1 MTDRHPQCAFEHSL
15 GNAHSHITQNQR
27 TLPHTLDRTLGLKAL
42 ANRVLCSTKPRT
54 LSAHCNVQPTGQ
66 NADLQPIGAHYKTAI
81 SDWLRRIDEND
92 PEIIFEV
99 IRRCETDPEARTY
112 FLTRANEAQI

>member
-15 GNAHSHITQNQR
+15 GNAHSHITENQR
-27 TLPHTLDRTLGLKAL
+27 TLPRTLDRTLGLKAL
-42 ANRVLCSTKPRT
+42 ADRVLGSTEPRT
-54 LSAHCNVQPTGQ
+54 LSALCNVQPTGQ
-66 NADLQPIGAHYKTAI
+66 NADLQPTSAHYKTAI

-92 PEIIFEV
+92 PEIIAEV
-99 IRRCETDPEARTY
+99 LHRCETDPEARTY

>member
-1 MTDRHPQCAFEHSL
+1 MTNRHPQCAFEHSL
-15 GNAHSHITQNQR
+15 GDAHSHITENPR

-42 ANRVLCSTKPRT
+42 ANRVLCSTLPRT
-54 LSAHCNVQPTGQ
+54 LSAHCNVQPKGQ
-66 NADLQPIGAHYKTAI
+66 NADLQTTGAHYKTAI